1 MMTVRYPVCVADI
14 KMQLMLPAELSA
26 ELEGLLNLG
35 IVTICNGYGA
45 VFDDKAAPS
54 AEALAAARRHIMLW
68 AEFLPEVQRLIF
80 AKYHTA

>member
-1 MMTVRYPVCVADI
+1 MNARYPVCVADI
-14 KMQLMLPAELSA
+14 KMALSLPADLGSD
-26 ELEGLLNLG
+26 LEGLLQLG

-45 VFDDKAAPS
+45 VFDDKAEPS
-54 AEALAAARRHIMLW
+54 AATIKKAKDHVMLW